1 MATPPTRPP
10 QADVVLAA
18 VFLGLSLGQVVIAPL
33 TTPALSV
40 LIAVGSTVPLAWRRV
55 YPVAAALVMT
65 SVWLI
70 PTTGFLFLGYV
81 IAAVM
86 FFSVGAYSRR
96 TWVVVAVSMVS
107 ATVGVVMTLLGPEP
121 EPAAIGAVLVVVGPV
136 VAGRL
141 VARQRRQTALLEE
154 LTGRLVQERA
164 TAERAAVAEE
174 RARIA
179 RELHDVIGHEVTVI
193 ALQADAAAA
202 ALAKAPE
209 RAAAP
214 VAAIRRSATEALAEM
229 RRVVGMLRAAEEE
242 DLHPQPGLDDLAD
255 LVEQSRAAGAQVD
268 LTLRP
273 PVRATHASV
282 ELAAYRLVQE
292 ALTNARRHAPGAL
305 LEVVDHPQLHPVFLL
320 QIPDLPA
327 DRVTHAGAEPI
338 EKRFPGRRQVQ
349 IRTDLHFPSLN
360 APPPLGE
367 TKKPGGMERVL
378 RHLSEGDEIPVAALL
393 QPGLDDRLR
402 HLVLTTFPGEKIE
415 MVRADGFVPEER
427 EGAEREPAEL
437 NLSSIK
443 GSHADQRSLP
453 PDKEKVKL
461 PLAEMAPPSR
471 HPLPA

>member
-1 MATPPTRPP
+1 MATPPTRLP
-10 QADVVLAA
+10 QADVVMAA

-96 TWVVVAVSMVS
+96 TWVVVAVSTVC
-107 ATVGVVMTLLGPEP
+107 ATVGVVRALRGPEP
-121 EPAAIGAVLVVVGPV
+121 GPAASGAVLVVVGPV

-229 RRVVGMLRAAEEE
+229 RRVVGMPRAAEEE

-282 ELAAYRLVQE
+282 ELAAYRIVQE
-292 ALTNARRHAPGAL
+292 ALTNARRHAPGAPVDVRVVGDEA
-305 LEVVDHPQLHPVFLL
+305 EVVVEVVNPPAGP
-320 QIPDLPA
+320 IPAPRAGGSGFGLVGMRERVRMLGGRLDAGPTARGGYALTARLPLDLP
-327 DRVTHAGAEPI
+327 GAP
-338 EKRFPGRRQVQ
+338 
-349 IRTDLHFPSLN
+349 
-360 APPPLGE
+360 
-367 TKKPGGMERVL
+367 
-378 RHLSEGDEIPVAALL
+378 
-393 QPGLDDRLR
+393 
-402 HLVLTTFPGEKIE
+402 
-415 MVRADGFVPEER
+415 
-427 EGAEREPAEL
+427 
-437 NLSSIK
+437 
-443 GSHADQRSLP
+443 
-453 PDKEKVKL
+453 
-461 PLAEMAPPSR
+461 
-471 HPLPA
+471 

>member
-1 MATPPTRPP
+1 M
-10 QADVVLAA
+10 LAA
-18 VFLGLSLGQVVIAPL
+18 VFLGLSLAQVVIAPI

-55 YPVAAALVMT
+55 YPVAAALT
-65 SVWLI
+65 TTAVWLI

-81 IAAVM
+81 IAVLV
-86 FFSVGAYSRR
+86 FFSLGTHTPRL
-96 TWVVVAVSMVS
+96 
-107 ATVGVVMTLLGPEP
+107 ATVGAVCAVATAVGVVATLLGPEP
-121 EPAAIGAVLVVVGPV
+121 APAAIGAALVVIGPAA
-136 VAGRL
+136 AGRL
-141 VARQRRQTALLEE
+141 VAHQRRQTALLEE
-154 LTGRLVQERA
+154 LTGRLVQEQA

-292 ALTNARRHAPGAL
+292 ALTNARRHAPGAPVDVRVVGDEA
-305 LEVVDHPQLHPVFLL
+305 EVVVEVVNPPAGA
-320 QIPDLPA
+320 IPMPRVGGSGFGLVGMRERVRMLGGRLDAGPTARGGYALTARLPLDLPG
-327 DRVTHAGAEPI
+327 TP
-338 EKRFPGRRQVQ
+338 
-349 IRTDLHFPSLN
+349 
-360 APPPLGE
+360 
-367 TKKPGGMERVL
+367 
-378 RHLSEGDEIPVAALL
+378 
-393 QPGLDDRLR
+393 
-402 HLVLTTFPGEKIE
+402 
-415 MVRADGFVPEER
+415 
-427 EGAEREPAEL
+427 
-437 NLSSIK
+437 
-443 GSHADQRSLP
+443 
-453 PDKEKVKL
+453 
-461 PLAEMAPPSR
+461 
-471 HPLPA
+471 